1 MGKGCVVGI
10 LDGKTIVVS
19 GVGPGLGREVAALT
33 LRDGGTVVLGART
46 ESKLAATAAE
56 LDPSGQRVAWA
67 ATDIT
72 DQAQCQ
78 ALVDTALERFGAVH
92 GVVQVAALDTLMGG
106 IMDTPDEDWTASF
119 NVNVVGPVHLV
130 KAAAPALEAAGGGS
144 IVLIGSQ
151 SYRWPQVTQIAYASA
166 KGALVSASYYM
177 AKDLGPKGIRVNT
190 VVPTWM
196 WGPPV
201 EGYVQMMVA
210 GGMTEDEAKGTI
222 TRNMPLGEIPA
233 DEDVAEACVWLCS
246 DRARMITGQSLYVNA
261 GEFPR

>member
-1 MGKGCVVGI
+1 VGI

-19 GVGPGLGREVAALT
+19 GVGPGLGREVAALA
-33 LRDGGTVVLGART
+33 LRDGANVVLGART
-46 ESKLAATAAE
+46 EAKLAATAAE
-56 LDPSGQRVAWA
+56 LDPSGDRVAWN

-72 DQAQCQ
+72 DQERCQ
-78 ALVDTALERFGAVH
+78 ALVDAAVARFGAVH

-106 IMDTPDEDWTASF
+106 VMETSDEDWAASF
-119 NVNVVGPVHLV
+119 QVNVVGNVHLV

-177 AKDLGPKGIRVNT
+177 AKDLGPKRIRVNT

-210 GGMTEDEAKGTI
+210 GGMTEAEAKGTI

-246 DRARMITGQSLYVNA
+246 DRARMITGQCLYVNA